1 MTADRPVALVT
12 GASRGIGRAAAL
24 ALAARGVHVVATAR
38 TVGALESLDD
48 AIRAATGREATLLPL
63 DLVKE
68 AEQLDA
74 IGPTL
79 AERFGRCDIL
89 VHAAGLLA
97 KLTPAAHIMPKD
109 WADSL
114 AVNATATWR
123 LIRTLD
129 PLLRAA
135 PAGRA
140 VILTD
145 SRAAQPLAYWGLYGA
160 AKAAQAHLAETWRQE
175 TVNTPLRV
183 VLHDPGPTATN
194 LRMAA
199 MPGEDQAMLQTS
211 EAAGE
216 RVADLATA

>member
-1 MTADRPVALVT
+1 MTDDRPVALVT
-12 GASRGIGRAAAL
+12 GASRGIGRATAL

-38 TVGALESLDD
+38 TTGALEALDD

-79 AERFGRCDIL
+79 LERFGRCDIL
-89 VHAAGLLA
+89 VHAAGLLS

-114 AVNATATWR
+114 AVNVSATWR

-140 VILTD
+140 AIITD
-145 SRAAQPLAYWGLYGA
+145 GRAAAPLAYWGLYGA
-160 AKAAQAHLAETWRQE
+160 AKAAQAHLAETWAQE
-175 TVNTPLRV
+175 VVNSPLRV
-183 VLHDPGPTATN
+183 ILHDPGPTATN
-194 LRMAA
+194 LRAA
-199 MPGEDQAMLQTS
+199 AFPGEDQATLQTPTQ
-211 EAAGE
+211 AGE
-216 RVADLATA
+216 RIAELVSA